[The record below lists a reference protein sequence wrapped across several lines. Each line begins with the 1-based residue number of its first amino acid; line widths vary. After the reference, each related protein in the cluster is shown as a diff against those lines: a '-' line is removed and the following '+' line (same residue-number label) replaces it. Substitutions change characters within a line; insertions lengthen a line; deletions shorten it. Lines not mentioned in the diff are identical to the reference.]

1 LPSGDS
7 FDLWRFCE
15 ARCRRLARLPS
26 MVFAGGSV
34 TFEELFRTAQLLAAE
49 LTKSGIRESTIVAVI
64 LPNSAFFAPTVLGLF
79 KLGATVALVSPK
91 CGFGELQAIREG
103 IHPDFLLCTGAFA
116 IEHAAHLGVT
126 RTEPITCSPLLKN
139 LAVGRWSRSESAV
152 TVPGTAVVKITSGS
166 AAAPKA
172 IPLSSANVVTGATTV
187 VETLNCTPVDRI
199 LCVTPMCHS
208 YAFDLGVLT
217 MLASGASLVIH
228 DAFVPRQVLRDIA
241 ALNVSI
247 LLGVPSMY
255 RTFVDLR
262 LAAVPDLSRVR
273 YLLSCTAPLSPQTIT
288 AFCERFHAPI
298 CQHYGSSET
307 GAVAMHIRDEVRNRP
322 NSVGKAMRGVTIQI
336 VDADGAEV
344 PIGNEGEI
352 AVTSA
357 AVGMGYLMGR
367 PNGPSPFNGASFR
380 MGDRGLMDRDGFLNV
395 TGRMDDM
402 INVGGFKVSP
412 LEVTHALQR
421 CSKVREVAVLGVK
434 DPCGESAVY
443 AAVTLTGPA
452 TEQELLTFCRTQLAD
467 YKVPRRIE
475 ILKDLPRGSSGKIR
489 IRPEDVSL

>member
-1 LPSGDS
+1 LSSGDS
-7 FDLWRFCE
+7 FDLWTFCQ
-15 ARCRRLARLPS
+15 ARCRWLARQPS
-26 MVFAGGSV
+26 IVFEGGSV
-34 TFEELFRTAQLLAAE
+34 TFTELFCTAELLAAE
-49 LTKSGIRESTIVAVI
+49 LAKSGIHESSIVAVI
-64 LPNSAFFAPTVLGLF
+64 LPNSPSFAPTVLGLF
-79 KLGATVALVSPK
+79 KLGATLALISPK
-91 CGFGELQAIREG
+91 CGFAELQAITEG
-103 IHPDFLLCTGAFA
+103 IHPDFLLCTSAFA
-116 IEHAAHLGVT
+116 VERAAHLGVT
-126 RTEPITCSPLLKN
+126 GTEKITCSPLLKD
-139 LAVGRWSRSESAV
+139 LAVGRWSRWESAV
-152 TVPGTAVVKITSGS
+152 TVSGTALVKITSGS

-172 IPLSSANVVTGATTV
+172 IALSSANVVTGATTV
-187 VETLNCTPVDRI
+187 VETLQCSPVDRI

-228 DAFVPRQVLRDIA
+228 DAFVPRQVLKDIET
-241 ALNVSI
+241 LNVSI

-307 GAVAMHIRDEVRNRP
+307 GAVAMHIPEEVPNRLD
-322 NSVGKAMRGVTIQI
+322 SVGRAMRGVNIQI
-336 VDADGAEV
+336 VDADGAEA

-352 AVTSA
+352 VVTSA
-357 AVGMGYLMGR
+357 AVGVGYLMGT
-367 PNGPSPFNGASFR
+367 PNGPSPFKGASFR
-380 MGDRGLMDRDGFLNV
+380 MGDRGVMDRDGYLHV

-421 CSKVREVAVLGVK
+421 CSKVREAAVLGVK
-434 DPCGESAVY
+434 DPRGETAVY

-452 TEQELLTFCRTQLAD
+452 TEQELLAFCRTQLSD
-467 YKVPRRIE
+467 YKIPRRIE
-475 ILKDLPRGSSGKIR
+475 ILKDLPRSSSGKIR
-489 IRPEDVSL
+489 IRPEDLSL